1 MLSPTVGGEGIML
14 SGCLSVRASERES
27 IRQFVNAIFHELVGE
42 FHQIYNFR
50 APGNLSLIHI

>member
-1 MLSPTVGGEGIML
+1 MLSPTVGGGGIML

-50 APGNLSLIHI
+50 APGNTDEVMI